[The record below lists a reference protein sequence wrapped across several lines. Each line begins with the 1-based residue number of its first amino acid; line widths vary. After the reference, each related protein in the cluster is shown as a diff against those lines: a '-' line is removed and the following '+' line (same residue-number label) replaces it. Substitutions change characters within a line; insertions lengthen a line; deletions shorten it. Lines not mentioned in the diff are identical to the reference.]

1 MAKRKTAKPQTEAP
15 PPPPPGASTDTDSAP
30 VEPTP
35 GQVVSM
41 PMGESFPQAINVQET
56 DSTSVTE
63 GLLEVQV
70 PFLCLTGVYCT
81 PRVDV
86 RMSQAASV
94 GWRSYSEGLQKQEAK
109 LNDGKY
115 VRNIQD
121 AVRYMGEE
129 ISRQLAKQ

>member
-1 MAKRKTAKPQTEAP
+1 MAKRKTAKPRTESP
-15 PPPPPGASTDTDSAP
+15 PPPPPG
-30 VEPTP
+30 TP
-35 GQVVSM
+35 GIEWQIDGKTVAVDTAQEVDAREVS
-41 PMGESFPQAINVQET
+41 VQET